1 MAAVD
6 YYLVS
11 ASRRAYRLKLDR
23 PYVFGREE
31 GVDIVLQ
38 DALVSRR
45 HAEMRW
51 STEHSC
57 WVLSDLKSRNGVL
70 VNNLR
75 VTDPTRID
83 DGGQIQ
89 IGGQVYRM
97 HLLPPGGDPGSLG
110 NQAPQISTLETMGP
124 GFNMAE
130 LASQGATFTGEVTG
144 SLLDLL
150 QYFQVTTKTGRLDL
164 LHGGV
169 ASSVAI
175 EKGTPI
181 HAIHGSKTGMDALVQ
196 LAKTPPPRFAFHQ
209 EVGQTTT
216 RTLTGSASGILM
228 EVARILD
235 EGGK

>member
-1 MAAVD
+1 MAVD

-11 ASRRAYRLKLDR
+11 ASRRAYRLKLER

-51 STEHSC
+51 STQHSC
-57 WVLSDLKSRNGVL
+57 WVLYDLKSRNGVL
-70 VNNLR
+70 VNNQR
-75 VTDPTRID
+75 VAEPTRID
-83 DGGQIQ
+83 DGVQIQ

-124 GFNMAE
+124 GFNLAD

-144 SLLDLL
+144 GLLDLL

-164 LHGGV
+164 LGGTGV
-169 ASSVAI
+169 ASVHI

-181 HAIHGSKTGMDALVQ
+181 HAIFASEKGMDALIK
-196 LAKTPPPRFAFHQ
+196 LAQNPPPRFAFHADS
-209 EVGQTTT
+209 EATRS
-216 RTLTGSASGILM
+216 RTLNGSAAGILM
-228 EVARILD
+228 EVARNVD
-235 EGGK
+235 EGAK

>member
-1 MAAVD
+1 MAVD

-11 ASRRAYRLKLDR
+11 ASRRAYRLKLER

-51 STEHSC
+51 STQHSC

-70 VNNLR
+70 VNNQR
-75 VTDPTRID
+75 VAEPTRID
-83 DGGQIQ
+83 DGVQIQ

-124 GFNMAE
+124 GFNLADI
-130 LASQGATFTGEVTG
+130 ASQGATFTGDVTG
-144 SLLDLL
+144 GLLDLL
-150 QYFQVTTKTGRLDL
+150 QYFQVTSKTGRLDL
-164 LHGGV
+164 LGGTGV
-169 ASSVAI
+169 ASVHI

-181 HAIHGSKTGMDALVQ
+181 HAVSGAEKGMDALIK
-196 LAKTPPPRFAFHQ
+196 LAQNPPPRFAFHADS
-209 EVGQTTT
+209 EATRS
-216 RTLTGSASGILM
+216 RTLSGSAAGILM
-228 EVARILD
+228 EVARNLD
-235 EGGK
+235 EDAK